1 VGRSLLAAPFLVLL
15 QQLHE
20 SRGLLSASPAVRD
33 AMTRAGLDIADL
45 GTALAQTEAAATDA
59 ELTLRAAHTEVDL
72 VEVARAAWR
81 TDAVACLRAARL
93 RANLLDRADQAPLRE
108 AVLQLTRSHGAR
120 RFASLV
126 EALTTLRGL
135 VDAHHRVADG
145 WGDPVVAAV
154 DPLLHTARDLAAQSE
169 RAARTRADAS
179 RAATEVRSA
188 LQQVLRRL
196 RAAWDLARLTD
207 PHLEPLPATT
217 LRDHAPRTRGRPGVT
232 HVDPRPRPRP
242 GLPQPRRGPRRP
254 RPRRAHPPRRVR
266 RHDRQRQDRPV
277 RRPPRVPRPPGR
289 PRPRPRP
296 QR

>member
-33 AMTRAGLDIADL
+33 AMTRAGLDVADL

-217 LRDHAPRTRGRPGVT
+217 LRDHAPRTRGRPGVKEAGPS
-232 HVDPRPRPRP
+232 VKEAGPSVKEAGPSVKEAGPSVKEAGPSVKEAVPSVKEAVPSVKDPVPSVNEGGAPREN
-242 GLPQPRRGPRRP
+242 L
-254 RPRRAHPPRRVR
+254 
-266 RHDRQRQDRPV
+266 
-277 RRPPRVPRPPGR
+277 
-289 PRPRPRP
+289 
-296 QR
+296 